1 MEKKIYTVKGGT
13 DRTLPH
19 LLGNEALG
27 EASRTDLLVL
37 LALCEVGQADASR
50 LAELLS
56 VPAPEAEAAL
66 AFWRGAGVLALA
78 PTAAGGEAA
87 PLADETKKKRPL
99 RDKDLHTMGG
109 EDMAA
114 VIRERGLAELIEAA
128 EQQCGRLFNR
138 TELAILVG
146 MVEELGLD
154 GAYILTLLSYCDSTS
169 GEKKPLRYAERVAVH
184 LCEHGIDTTE
194 ALEEYIRERELLRSV
209 EGQLRRMFGIGTR
222 KLTEREERAFLLWT
236 ETYGYGEDVIG
247 AAYDITVNAVGKA
260 SVAYADK
267 ILSHWHEAGVRT
279 VSEAEAL
286 LAKEKES
293 KKRPSARQPKKKP
306 SGASSFEVGDFFQKA
321 IERSYR
327 TDKK

>member
-1 MEKKIYTVKGGT
+1 MEKKIYTVKGG
-13 DRTLPH
+13 DCRPLPH
-19 LLGNEALG
+19 LLGNEAVG

-37 LALCEVGQADASR
+37 LSLCELGSADASR

-56 VPAPEAEAAL
+56 LAAPEVEAAL
-66 AFWRGAGVLALA
+66 AFWRGAGILTL
-78 PTAAGGEAA
+78 TAAMAGEA
-87 PLADETKKKRPL
+87 ETTDGEEKEKRKRPL
-99 RDKDLHTMGG
+99 RGKELRGLG
-109 EDMAA
+109 AEEMAS
-114 VIRERGLAELIEAA
+114 VIRERGLAELVEAA

-138 TELAILVG
+138 TELSILVG

-154 GAYILTLLSYCDSTS
+154 GGYILTLLAYCDGTS

-194 ALEEYIRERELLRSV
+194 ALEEYIRERELLHSV

-222 KLTEREERAFLLWT
+222 KLSEREESAFLRWT
-236 ETYGYGEDVIG
+236 ETYGYCEDVIG
-247 AAYDITVNAVGKA
+247 AAYDVTVNAVGKA
-260 SVAYADK
+260 SVAYTDK
-267 ILSHWHEAGVRT
+267 ILAHWHGEGVRT

-286 LAKEKES
+286 LEREKSTKRRGAAKE
-293 KKRPSARQPKKKP
+293 PKKTA
-306 SGASSFEVGDFFQKA
+306 ASSFEVGDFFQRA

>member
-13 DRTLPH
+13 PRPLPR
-19 LLGNEALG
+19 LIGNEALC

-37 LALCEVGQADASR
+37 LSLCELGSADASR
-50 LAELLS
+50 LSELLS
-56 VPAPEAEAAL
+56 LAAPEVEAAL
-66 AFWRGAGVLALA
+66 AFWRGAGVLALSATVADGEVA
-78 PTAAGGEAA
+78 PAEDG
-87 PLADETKKKRPL
+87 KKKPPL
-99 RDKDLHTMGG
+99 RDKDLRAMGG
-109 EDMAA
+109 EEMAA

-138 TELAILVG
+138 TELSILVG

-154 GAYILTLLSYCDSTS
+154 GAYVLTLLAYCDGID
-169 GEKKPLRYAERVAVH
+169 GEKKSLRYAERVAVH

-209 EGQLRRMFGIGTR
+209 EGGLRRMFGIGAR
-222 KLTEREERAFLLWT
+222 KLTAREEQAFLLWT

-247 AAYDITVNAVGKA
+247 AAYDITVNAVGRA

-267 ILSHWHEAGVRT
+267 ILTHWHEAGVRT
-279 VSEAEAL
+279 VGEAEAL

-293 KKRPSARQPKKKP
+293 KRRPPARETKKKP
-306 SGASSFEVGDFFQKA
+306 SGPSSFEVGDFFQKA

-327 TDKK
+327 NDKK